1 MFCVQVGEGGDITSR
16 TALQG
21 EPLQLGV
28 GRLWVGRV
36 YPNRAA
42 AKWCALPGGAVRC
55 TAKEM
60 RLFAS
65 AEKRT
70 FPETLPSVRFIHR
83 VGFQWRTFL
92 VNRVRVKVLCFSFF
106 RMDTFYSF
114 FSFTVKYS

>member
-1 MFCVQVGEGGDITSR
+1 MGEGGHITSR

-21 EPLQLGV
+21 EPLQWG
-28 GRLWVGRV
+28 VGRV

-60 RLFAS
+60 RLFAR

-70 FPETLPSVRFIHR
+70 FPETLPSVRLIDR
-83 VGFQWRTFL
+83 VGFQWRTLL
-92 VNRVRVKVLCFSFF
+92 VNRVRVKVLCFSFLGWIHF
-106 RMDTFYSF
+106 ILS
-114 FSFTVKYS
+114 SVSPLNIHEQ